1 MNYAVIDREEIPMLF
16 IPNVKQTVFAEKSR
30 QKEYALYIHIPF
42 CKRKCHFCSIPVL
55 TFKDETAIDS
65 YLDKL
70 IDEIKMNMNNLK
82 GCVLKAVHIGGG
94 TPSLLSVPQ
103 IKRLL
108 DVIIGQ
114 FGDGLPEIVFEANP
128 ESLTQDKID
137 ILAGYQNV
145 TLNIG
150 IQTFNSHR
158 LREINLMEDVNHIK
172 RCLRYALGK
181 KNLDVGIDLIV
192 GLPNSTLSDVKYD
205 LEAVNEFGMKNIFI
219 YPYRSEK
226 KSFFFDYHKGVN
238 YLSQDELIKIMEYVE
253 NEMYKG
259 GFIAKSM
266 YYWTRENKP
275 LYLYS
280 AHQIDGGEWIGVGA
294 GAYSYLNFSV
304 SRNSSIIEEDCSN
317 ATGCNK
323 MRCELVRQ
331 NITSQLIWD
340 LTFMIKKNDFDA
352 ERIKEKYGKIAE
364 QYLHEILEKL
374 EENGYSQQKN
384 NKIRLSAKGKVLLD
398 RVESLI
404 QEVVLR

>member
-1 MNYAVIDREEIPMLF
+1 
-16 IPNVKQTVFAEKSR
+16 
-30 QKEYALYIHIPF
+30 
-42 CKRKCHFCSIPVL
+42 
-55 TFKDETAIDS
+55 
-65 YLDKL
+65 
-70 IDEIKMNMNNLK
+70 
-82 GCVLKAVHIGGG
+82 
-94 TPSLLSVPQ
+94 
-103 IKRLL
+103 
-108 DVIIGQ
+108 
-114 FGDGLPEIVFEANP
+114 
-128 ESLTQDKID
+128 
-137 ILAGYQNV
+137 
-145 TLNIG
+145 
-150 IQTFNSHR
+150 
-158 LREINLMEDVNHIK
+158 
-172 RCLRYALGK
+172 
-181 KNLDVGIDLIV
+181 
-192 GLPNSTLSDVKYD
+192 
-205 LEAVNEFGMKNIFI
+205 MKNIFI

-226 KSFFFDYHKGVN
+226 KSFFFDYHKEVN

>member
-1 MNYAVIDREEIPMLF
+1 MNHAVIDREEIPMFF
-16 IPNVKQTVFAEKSR
+16 IPNVKQTIFAEKSL

-42 CKRKCHFCSIPVL
+42 CRKKCHFCSIPVMI
-55 TFKDETAIDS
+55 FKDEAAMDS
-65 YLDKL
+65 YLDNL

-114 FGDGLPEIVFEANP
+114 FSGDTPEIVFEANP

-150 IQTFNSHR
+150 IQTFNSDR
-158 LREINLMEDVNHIK
+158 LREINRMEDVNHIK

-181 KNLDVGIDLIV
+181 MNLDVGIDLIV
-192 GLPNSTLSDVKYD
+192 GLPNSTLLDVKND
-205 LEAVNEFGMKNIFI
+205 LEAVNELGLKNVFI
-219 YPYRSEK
+219 YPYRLEK
-226 KSFFFDYHKGVN
+226 KSFFFDYHQGAN
-238 YLSQDELIKIMEYVE
+238 YLSQDELIKTMEYVE
-253 NEMYKG
+253 DKMYKER
-259 GFIAKSM
+259 FVAKSM

-304 SRNSSIIEEDCSN
+304 SHNSSIIEENCNSV
-317 ATGCNK
+317 TGCNK
-323 MRCELVRQ
+323 MRYRLVRQ

-340 LTFMIKKNDFDA
+340 LSFMIKKNDFDT

-384 NKIRLSAKGKVLLD
+384 NRIRLSAKGKVLLD
-398 RVESLI
+398 KVESLI